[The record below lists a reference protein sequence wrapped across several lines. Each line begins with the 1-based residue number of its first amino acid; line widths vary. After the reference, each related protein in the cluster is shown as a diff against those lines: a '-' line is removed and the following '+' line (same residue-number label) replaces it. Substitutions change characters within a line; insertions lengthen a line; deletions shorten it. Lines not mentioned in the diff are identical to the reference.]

1 MKKLIIAC
9 GIFALIISVCLAE
22 YFIIDSSTKALEEE
36 IDRMQSIVLEGRIDD
51 ALDLEQDL
59 NDKWHEKHVLIA
71 AFTSHD
77 LLDDVDKEFRIM
89 QICLENEDVDDFLVE
104 SASAKSSLSQL
115 KDGIVCNIHN
125 IL

>member
-9 GIFALIISVCLAE
+9 SIFVLIISVCIAE
-22 YFIIDSSTKALEEE
+22 FLIIDSSTKALEKE
-36 IDRMQSIVLEGRIDD
+36 IDEMQSIVLEGKISD
-51 ALDLEQDL
+51 ALTLEHNL

-89 QICLENEDVDDFLVE
+89 QICLENDDVDNFLIE

-115 KDGIVCNIHN
+115 KDGIACNIHN

>member
-1 MKKLIIAC
+1 MKKLITAC
-9 GIFALIISVCLAE
+9 SIFALIISVCISE
-22 YFIIDSSTKALEEE
+22 YFIIDSSTKALKKE
-36 IDRMQSIVLEGRIDD
+36 IDNMQNIVLEGKIST
-51 ALDLEQDL
+51 ALTLEQNL

-77 LLDDVDKEFRIM
+77 LLDDVDREFSIM
-89 QICLENEDVDDFLVE
+89 QICLENEDVDNFLVE